1 MSILICDEDEKK
13 LRNLLSGMDKIHSES
28 GLDSFFEGQREVLI
42 AITSRSQTQGIDQL
56 VSEWDDV

>member
-13 LRNLLSGMDKIHSES
+13 LRKLLAEMDKIHSES
-28 GLDSFFEGQREVLI
+28 GLDSFFEGQRDVLV
-42 AITSRSQTQGIDQL
+42 AITSRSQTLDIDQL